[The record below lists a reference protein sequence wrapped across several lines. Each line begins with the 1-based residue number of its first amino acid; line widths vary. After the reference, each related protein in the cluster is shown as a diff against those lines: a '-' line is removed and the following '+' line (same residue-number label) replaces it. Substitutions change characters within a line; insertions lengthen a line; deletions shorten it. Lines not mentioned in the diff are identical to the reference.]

1 MDPRE
6 ILQKFRKECE
16 MSEQSRDDRDDEEI
30 RYTRHTP
37 RWWETW
43 LNPTSVMVLFGAI
56 VWGVQLN
63 FSVLQNT
70 KDISTVA
77 TVQSKILQIQQEMST
92 QNTRIWLLVEK
103 MDEDLDQIEATDGT
117 LRDRIRALEQKRSIN

>member
-1 MDPRE
+1 MDPSD
-6 ILQKFRKECE
+6 ILQKFKKECE
-16 MSEQSRDDRDDEEI
+16 MSEQGRDDKDDEEI

-70 KDISTVA
+70 KDIGNVTG
-77 TVQSKILQIQQEMST
+77 VQSKILEIQQEMVT

-103 MDEDLDQIEATDGT
+103 MDEQLNDIESTDSS
-117 LRDRIRALEQKRSIN
+117 LRERIRTLEQKRSIN